1 MMRYVLTALTSA
13 AVLVAGLGAAAQQK
27 PAAGASQTK
36 VTVYKS
42 PT

>member
-1 MMRYVLTALTSA
+1 MNSRHAAGACALALVTS
-13 AVLVAGLGAAAQQK
+13 LGLAAAAQQK
-27 PAAGASQTK
+27 PAASATK